1 VLGSTKRSVISAGLA
16 HSGQPTSVSTG
27 LTPGQLLRPLPACS
41 EQDRAALIQ
50 SRGLFRHGRAAGQG
64 RPHAL
69 QTASGASGCWLSGAT
84 ATEPGAAAR
93 SSFQEPR
100 IRRSGH
106 PSELRRPRFLRYRCG
121 VQRCPDR
128 SAAGMIV
135 TSLYVPVRLVGRSFA
150 RVAPTLAPAD
160 RASLLNLDH
169 GQNEQARSTLPRL
182 RRHRFP
188 GADPAMGRDHTGRPP
203 SCGRQAIPSHHLST
217 LSARRVFQR
226 PGVPTPPSRSK

>member
-1 VLGSTKRSVISAGLA
+1 MAELPGKGGRMLCRQHPARAAAGCPARPPPSRARLPGVASRSLASDVAGIRPSCGVRVSCSAYCLCA
-16 HSGQPTSVSTG
+16 TW
-27 LTPGQLLRPLPACS
+27 PGQ
-41 EQDRAALIQ
+41 
-50 SRGLFRHGRAAGQG
+50 
-64 RPHAL
+64 
-69 QTASGASGCWLSGAT
+69 
-84 ATEPGAAAR
+84 
-93 SSFQEPR
+93 
-100 IRRSGH
+100 
-106 PSELRRPRFLRYRCG
+106 LRYRCG

-203 SCGRQAIPSHHLST
+203 SFGRQAIPSHHLST